1 MKTRQHQKLKQKT
14 QLMNKRNTFVKYI
27 CCIILLVMCSM
38 AYAQGSDEYFKMAK
52 EVVKEKGNFAKA
64 AEYCEKALDLAPL
77 DMDIKEYLGKCY
89 MELGRLEE
97 ARIVL
102 LDVLQHS
109 PRRTDARH
117 YLINIETQTERYA
130 SAVCYVNELLE
141 ITPYSKTLWRRKINL
156 YNLMD
161 NRVEANREIRRL
173 YQIFPNDPEIKQMF
187 NNVLKEDALKMN
199 KDGDLNNAVKQYQSA
214 LMVTKDDEEMYL
226 NLINLYLKLGNTN
239 EALNTAD
246 MGLYHLPGSK
256 EIFNKKIG
264 ILQEQHR
271 YQEAIA
277 LVQEQQK
284 KAPSAYNSNLLIY
297 LTAEAARYHKNSD
310 PYVLY
315 GQLYDRDKGN
325 DEAHDYLLSTAISRG
340 YYADAL
346 AILEQDLKSNPNDKN
361 LLSKQLL
368 VYELLGNKN
377 GIRRTLGRLYELYPS
392 DSDILAKYNALAFED
407 AKVQFTEQNYNEAL
421 PVFIRLS
428 ENPDYGKSAK
438 NYIYSI
444 YMAKKNYV
452 QAMDMIEQQ
461 IRENPGEQQYI
472 LRKIDLL
479 AAMEDYANAYEMARQ
494 YKEQYPDN
502 PEYKYMF
509 KDISVAYIKYLNERE
524 GYATIRTIADELV
537 AEDPYN
543 LLAYNYAIGARIS
556 MGQYAEAME
565 MIQAALVKFPDNKE
579 MRLKEAGV
587 YSQMGEHE
595 KAVAAL
601 QKLTADYPYNHD
613 IKGSLVEEMMLQA
626 KAYEDAGEPF
636 QAKAVYHEVLL
647 VKPND
652 TLAAIKLANIYI
664 ARQEYPEAMKVI
676 EDSLDLNKDN
686 PELLYKKGVIY
697 ELMGDFRRAREF
709 QSKYVPPAHKYE
721 EHKDHLAYLDSQLLK
736 NQINISY
743 LKATADSIFVHTSV
757 ATLEYLRFARRN
769 TFIARANYAARPTG
783 VGVQA
788 EADWYHTFK
797 TEFYKT
803 APYFIANLGFAN
815 QFFPKFKG
823 ALSLFSPVKKVYM
836 VELGGKFARLPDD
849 RNFITGVLG
858 AERTFDRLW
867 VNAKVMVMSDTE
879 DLYNSFFAQARFYMQ
894 NEKDYV
900 TAMTSIGTAPEDE
913 KLEFQID
920 TFLTYVNTM
929 VGAGYFHHLSHRTS
943 FGVLGNWYNYRVNDN
958 AYVNQYNLFLTI
970 RTKF

>member
-1 MKTRQHQKLKQKT
+1 MNRLNNILIKL
-14 QLMNKRNTFVKYI
+14 VYAI
-27 CCIILLVMCSM
+27 ALLVMCGT

-52 EVVKEKGNFAKA
+52 DVVKDKGDFAKA
-64 AEYCEKALDLAPL
+64 AKYCEKALDLAPL

-97 ARIVL
+97 ARITL

-117 YLINIETQTERYA
+117 YLVNIETQTERYA
-130 SAVCYVNELLE
+130 SAICYVNELLE

-199 KDGDLNNAVKQYQSA
+199 KDGDLSNAVKQYQAA
-214 LMVTKDDEEMYL
+214 LAVTKDDADMYL

-246 MGLYHLPGSK
+246 MGLYHLPGNK
-256 EIFNKKIG
+256 EILNKKIG

-277 LVQEQQK
+277 IVQEQQR
-284 KAPSAYNSNLLIY
+284 KAPSSYYSNLLVY
-297 LTAEAARYHKNSD
+297 LTAEAARYHRNSD

-315 GQLYDRDKGN
+315 GQLYERDKGN
-325 DEAHDYLLSTAISRG
+325 QEAHDYLLSTAISRG

-346 AILEQDLKSNPNDKN
+346 AILEQDLKSNPSDKN

-368 VYELLGNKN
+368 VYEHLGNKN
-377 GIRRTLGRLYELYPS
+377 GVRRTLTRLYELYPN
-392 DSDILAKYNALAFED
+392 DSDVLAKYNALAFED
-407 AKVQFTEQNYNEAL
+407 AKVQFAEQNYNEAL

-444 YMAKKNYV
+444 YLAKKNYA
-452 QAMDMIEQQ
+452 QALDMAEQQ

-494 YKEQYPDN
+494 YKEQNPDN
-502 PEYKYMF
+502 LEYKYMF
-509 KDISVAYIKYLNERE
+509 KDISIAYIKYLNEKE
-524 GYATIRTIADELV
+524 GYATIKTIADELV
-537 AEDPYN
+537 EEDPYN
-543 LLAYNYAIGARIS
+543 LLAYNYAIGSRIS
-556 MGQYAEAME
+556 MGQYAEAMD
-565 MIQAALVKFPDNKE
+565 MIQAALKKFPDNKE

-587 YSQMGEHE
+587 YSQMGDHA

-601 QKLTADYPYNHD
+601 QKLTEDYPYNHD

-709 QSKYVPPAHKYE
+709 QAKYVPPAHKYE

-743 LKATADSIFVHTSV
+743 LKATADSIFVNTSV
-757 ATLEYLRFARRN
+757 ATLEYLRFAKRN

-783 VGVQA
+783 VGIQA
-788 EADWYHTFK
+788 EGDWYHTFK
-797 TEFYKT
+797 TESYKT

-823 ALSLFSPVKKVYM
+823 ALSLFNPVKKVYM
-836 VELGGKFARLPDD
+836 VELGGRFARLQDD

-913 KLEFQID
+913 KLEFQIN

>member
-1 MKTRQHQKLKQKT
+1 
-14 QLMNKRNTFVKYI
+14 MNKRNTFVKYI
-27 CCIILLVMCSM
+27 CCITLLVMCSM

-97 ARIVL
+97 ARVTL

-199 KDGDLNNAVKQYQSA
+199 KDGDLNSAVKQYQSA

-226 NLINLYLKLGNTN
+226 SLINLYLKLGNTN

-284 KAPSAYNSNLLIY
+284 KAPSAYYSNLLIY

-444 YMAKKNYV
+444 YLAKKNYA
-452 QAMDMIEQQ
+452 QAMDMIDQQ

-479 AAMEDYANAYEMARQ
+479 AAMNDYANAYEMARQ

-709 QSKYVPPAHKYE
+709 QAKYVPPAHKYE

-788 EADWYHTFK
+788 EADWYYTFK
-797 TEFYKT
+797 TESYKT

>member
-1 MKTRQHQKLKQKT
+1 
-14 QLMNKRNTFVKYI
+14 MNKRNTFIKYI
-27 CCIILLVMCSM
+27 CCITLLVMCSM

-141 ITPYSKTLWRRKINL
+141 ITPYSKTLWRRKVNL

-246 MGLYHLPGSK
+246 MGLYHLPGNK

-284 KAPSAYNSNLLIY
+284 KAPSAYYSNLLIY

-444 YMAKKNYV
+444 YLAKKNYA

-461 IRENPGEQQYI
+461 IRENPGEQHYI

-709 QSKYVPPAHKYE
+709 QSKYVPPAHRYE

-788 EADWYHTFK
+788 EADWYHAFK
-797 TEFYKT
+797 TESYKT

-958 AYVNQYNLFLTI
+958 VYVNQYNLFLTI

>member
-1 MKTRQHQKLKQKT
+1 
-14 QLMNKRNTFVKYI
+14 
-27 CCIILLVMCSM
+27 M